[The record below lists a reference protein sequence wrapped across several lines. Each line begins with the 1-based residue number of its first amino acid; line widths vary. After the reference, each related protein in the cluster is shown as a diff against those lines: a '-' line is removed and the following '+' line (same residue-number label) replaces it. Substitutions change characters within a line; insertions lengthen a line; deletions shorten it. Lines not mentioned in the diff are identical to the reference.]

1 MSSSGLPS
9 PGVLFILLG
18 ITTGIGATLMIPGE
32 RLLSDLL
39 KFSGDV
45 ITVYEDPG
53 SSDCRS
59 HSVLPGICH
68 GADSSRKGGR
78 GSGTF
83 LKIGFPPGITPVN
96 VAFETWLIRKI
107 RIDTAG
113 TGNTGIRSREAS
125 PGNGSGKR
133 AGSPGIPDADS
144 FSGTSPGVLLGEF
157 LADQA
162 LELRELELSRR
173 YPLKGLPLPEKRH
186 IRAFLEKERKALP
199 GKVLDSLYGEGAV
212 LVRTDSIS
220 AVNRLRLLGVYAGMV
235 CRILKNDLPAAG
247 LFFLGIILD
256 AGITRC
262 LKLRDGYLPVPRRY
276 RLAVLGASLHIGAVP
291 VLLIPFLLPPFWLPA
306 VFGGWI
312 LVMGVC
318 LHVLIINLSAR
329 PESDLLNQE

>member
-18 ITTGIGATLMIPGE
+18 ITTGIGTALMIPGE

-39 KFSGDV
+39 KYSGDV
-45 ITVYEDPG
+45 VTVYEDPG
-53 SSDCRS
+53 SSACRTYS
-59 HSVLPGICH
+59 DLPGICH
-68 GADSSRKGGR
+68 GADRSRQGGR
-78 GSGTF
+78 GSVSF

-96 VAFETWLIRKI
+96 AAFETWLFRKI
-107 RIDTAG
+107 RAGASG
-113 TGNTGIRSREAS
+113 TGNAGIRSRKR
-125 PGNGSGKR
+125 SG
-133 AGSPGIPDADS
+133 ATGISDADS
-144 FSGTSPGVLLGEF
+144 LPGTSPGVLLGEF

-162 LELRELELSRR
+162 LEIRELELSRR